1 MRLEPALSE
10 VEGVGILTLTYTPKK
25 APHPEVTP
33 VTAPS
38 TESSH
43 NRFME
48 RTVNEAE
55 YVLAVLRR
63 MRVTVS
69 ANPESFDP
77 DAQQR
82 IDEAISCTQAVLRSA
97 QAQLTAYRVE
107 QESVAA

>member
-1 MRLEPALSE
+1 MAKKPARGE
-10 VEGVGILTLTYTPKK
+10 VEGVGILNLTRAPKK
-25 APHPEVTP
+25 APHLEVTP

-38 TESSH
+38 TESPH

-69 ANPESFDP
+69 ANPESFDR

-97 QAQLTAYRVE
+97 QAQLTACRAE
-107 QESVAA
+107 QEQP